1 MKVGVL
7 LVVHG
12 EAPNL
17 GSTLSSIREQ
27 SRPPDIGLGILDSV
41 TDDVRARLVAEH
53 FLTTDSTSTAT
64 DPFTRIAQ
72 NFHQGIRQLSDC
84 DVVVLGDHDDV
95 WRHQRVERQSRILD
109 EGEWWMTAGDGAIID
124 ESGAVSAHTL
134 RSTFPVPGRWNG
146 ESPWRN
152 IRYAL
157 RHSIATGGASAVRPT
172 YFAQKP
178 IPHGWLHDRW
188 WSLIATKKARMHLD
202 DDVVINYRVQPNQQV
217 GLFSAGQDHHA
228 RWALRRL
235 RDVPS
240 AVQRAQDLLVRG

>member
-17 GSTLSSIREQ
+17 GATLASIREQ

-41 TDDVRARLVAEH
+41 TDAVRARLVAEH

-95 WRHQRVERQSRILD
+95 WRHQRVEHQSRILD

-124 ESGAVSAHTL
+124 ESGTASAHTL
-134 RSTFPVPGRWNG
+134 RSTFPVPGRWND
-146 ESPWRN
+146 ESRWRN
-152 IRYAL
+152 VGYAL
-157 RHSIATGGASAVRPT
+157 RHSIATGGASAVRPK

-188 WSLIATKKARMHLD
+188 WSLTATKKARMHLD
-202 DDVVINYRVQPNQQV
+202 DDVVIDYRVQPNQQV
-217 GLFSAGQDHHA
+217 GLFSAGQNSHVTWTMRRMRSA
-228 RWALRRL
+228 RVSLRRA
-235 RDVPS
+235 RDVASP
-240 AVQRAQDLLVRG
+240 L